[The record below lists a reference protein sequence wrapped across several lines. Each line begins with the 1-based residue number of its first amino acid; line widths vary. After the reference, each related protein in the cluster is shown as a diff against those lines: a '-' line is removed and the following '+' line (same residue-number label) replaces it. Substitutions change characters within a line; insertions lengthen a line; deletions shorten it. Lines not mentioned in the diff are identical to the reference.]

1 MEVTHIG
8 DEDRSTLMT
17 FSDSALRAPDHT
29 EHFVDIE
36 RDHAFDLSEGCRTPW
51 RTCQPFKGFCTHSQ
65 QARACCEGP
74 AARIEAG

>member
-36 RDHAFDLSEGCRTPW
+36 RDHAFDLSEGCRTSW
-51 RTCQPFKGFCTHSQ
+51 RTCQPFKGLCTHTQ
-65 QARACCEGP
+65 QARARCEGS